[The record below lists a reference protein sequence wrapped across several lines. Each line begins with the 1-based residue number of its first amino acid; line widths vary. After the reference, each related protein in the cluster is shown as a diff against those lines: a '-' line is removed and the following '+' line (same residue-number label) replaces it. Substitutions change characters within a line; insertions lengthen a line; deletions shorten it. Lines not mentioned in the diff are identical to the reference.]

1 MDGQEHHQHTGNII
15 ISTSVSDTGIP
26 EPCEPTVRLA
36 LRSFTTTPSTS
47 SRTPA
52 CMLLCSNRH
61 WFTVAADVKSSTGKL
76 AGLGSSAGWKL
87 GHAPG
92 TTWAPGVLPECS
104 NLKSKRVKLTQS

>member
-52 CMLLCSNRH
+52 CMLLCSARH
-61 WFTVAADVKSSTGKL
+61 WFTVASDVNTVVDNAKL
-76 AGLGSSAGWKL
+76 GPASLGLGLSCLPQLPDSALPSCFQPPNLLSPKL
-87 GHAPG
+87 P
-92 TTWAPGVLPECS
+92 PY
-104 NLKSKRVKLTQS
+104 

>member
-76 AGLGSSAGWKL
+76 AGLGSSATHQAPRGHQEFSQSALSGSKL
-87 GHAPG
+87 DRCLQA
-92 TTWAPGVLPECS
+92 
-104 NLKSKRVKLTQS
+104 

>member
-61 WFTVAADVKSSTGKL
+61 WFTVAADVKSSTGSSQ
-76 AGLGSSAGWKL
+76 AWEARQAGSSVTHQAPRGHQEFSQSALSGSKL
-87 GHAPG
+87 DRCLQA
-92 TTWAPGVLPECS
+92 
-104 NLKSKRVKLTQS
+104 